1 MASRLLAKRTLT
13 VAGFT
18 LACLGTTTAQAA
30 DWVFVGYRLPEN
42 GHPCINDPYTKAGYV
57 WIRKDENTRSHQ
69 EHLKTTVKAENAK
82 ADIESPRP
90 VRAGQSI
97 FLVAKSVNCMNA
109 TTGKR
114 QLVTN
119 YMFVAAA
126 DEAGLRSRMASE
138 MKLYPEIADYTFE
151 DITRSPAKLDEAGTA
166 TVIGRSQ

>member
-1 MASRLLAKRTLT
+1 MASRQLAKRALT
-13 VAGFT
+13 AAGVA
-18 LACLGTTTAQAA
+18 LACLGTPTTQAA

-97 FLVAKSVNCMNA
+97 FLVAKSVNCRDWDS
-109 TTGKR
+109 KKH
-114 QLVTN
+114 LVTN

-126 DEAGLRSRMASE
+126 DEARLRSRMASE
-138 MKLYPEIADYTFE
+138 MKLYPEITDYTFE

>member
-1 MASRLLAKRTLT
+1 MSCTRRLSRAMAASALLLA
-13 VAGFT
+13 G
-18 LACLGTTTAQAA
+18 LGVTPAQAA

-97 FLVAKSVNCMNA
+97 FLVAKSVNCRDWDS
-109 TTGKR
+109 KKH
-114 QLVTN
+114 LVTN

-126 DEAGLRSRMASE
+126 DEAGLRSRMVSE

-151 DITRSPAKLDEAGTA
+151 DIKRSPAKLDEAGTA